1 VGFEGQ
7 SIVRGLAADRRR
19 RQRTTLAPIHDLDY
33 RAWMAQEASR
43 EERWRALLDGDDPR
57 LSKPRPLFKH
67 IPSPPRCKLCCAPF
81 GRPGSLILGPMGYR
95 AWSKNPTLCD
105 ACVRSLGNK
114 GLGGA
119 EIELSFLFADVRG
132 STTIAEQ
139 VGPSAF
145 TTLLN
150 RFYDAVSRAVID
162 NDGLVDKF
170 VGDEVVAFFVPA
182 FSPAYAAAAVAAARE
197 SLDVTG
203 HGDPAGPWIPVGI
216 GVHTG
221 VAFVGSVG
229 SEGGGVADFTALG
242 DPVNVTARLA
252 SEAGPG
258 EILITESTVV
268 ASGLSTVALERRELN
283 LRGRQERIVVFVDRV
298 GSSLSGPTR

>member
-1 VGFEGQ
+1 MGFEGQ

-19 RQRTTLAPIHDLDY
+19 RQRTTL
-33 RAWMAQEASR
+33 
-43 EERWRALLDGDDPR
+43 
-57 LSKPRPLFKH
+57 
-67 IPSPPRCKLCCAPF
+67 
-81 GRPGSLILGPMGYR
+81 
-95 AWSKNPTLCD
+95 
-105 ACVRSLGNK
+105 
-114 GLGGA
+114 
-119 EIELSFLFADVRG
+119 
-132 STTIAEQ
+132 
-139 VGPSAF
+139 
-145 TTLLN
+145 
-150 RFYDAVSRAVID
+150 
-162 NDGLVDKF
+162 
-170 VGDEVVAFFVPA
+170 
-182 FSPAYAAAAVAAARE
+182 
-197 SLDVTG
+197 TG
-203 HGDPAGPWIPVGI
+203 HGAPAGPWIPVGI